1 MPKFGTLK
9 VYLCINKNRNTM
21 KNTEFN
27 LDSLQSIISSTESLE
42 ILMEMIEDMD
52 LEIKNIKTV

>member
-1 MPKFGTLK
+1 
-9 VYLCINKNRNTM
+9 M